1 MARIKRGIITKKKH
15 NKIRK
20 AVKGY
25 IHTRRASIKRAKE
38 AILKAG
44 QHSYIDR
51 KKKKR
56 TVKSLWIIKINA
68 GLRSYGTTYSKFF
81 NLLKQDKI
89 IVNRKVL
96 AQMAEKEPKVFEK
109 FVKEV
114 LK

>member
-1 MARIKRGIITKKKH
+1 MRIKRGTTSRKKH

-44 QHSYIDR
+44 QHAYIDR

-56 TVKSLWIIKINA
+56 TTRRLWILKINA
-68 GLRSYGTTYSKFF
+68 GLRNNGTTYSKFIK
-81 NLLKQDKI
+81 LITDQKI
-89 IVNRKVL
+89 KVDRKIL
-96 AQMAEKEPKVFEK
+96 AELAENDPEVFTK
-109 FVKEV
+109 IVKEV
-114 LK
+114 TK